1 MRTVRW
7 IAVALMGL
15 NLSVLSA
22 QELVPFAIPGQP
34 NPQSLIRI
42 PVEPI
47 GGDPDRIVVRDG
59 HFYRN
64 GQRIRLW
71 GVNLSFGAN
80 FPTHA
85 EAAVVAQRLADAGVN
100 SVRCHH
106 MDTDKYPRGLWNR
119 NDGKTIEAET
129 LDRLDYFIDQLAK
142 RGIYADINLHVG
154 RSHSQYLGLPKPNSD
169 YDKIV
174 NLFTPQLIDAQKQF
188 ARQILD
194 RVNPYRKLRY
204 ADDPA
209 VAIVEITNE
218 NSFFMWDGNEVLQA
232 LPDFYGKILQSQFN
246 DWLKAR
252 YATSDKLRAAWN
264 KNASPLGSTLLIN
277 GSFDKSD
284 AASALPANWILEQ
297 HDTAKAA
304 AKVASYKQRKA
315 VAIEIA
321 QTDSFGW
328 HLQFNQGGF
337 RLEKGKYYTV
347 IFSAAAAGKKR
358 MPLVVA
364 QAHDPWQNLGMSQ
377 TVDLTTDWKEFRF
390 GFTALQSDAN
400 ARISFTVGEDKTTV
414 CLADIRLCPGG
425 QTGLM
430 DGESIENGTVTVYS
444 NLEVTER
451 VNDRLR
457 FLAETEKRF
466 FDGMRVFLKT
476 ELGTRALVTGT
487 IAFGPLG
494 VFAQSDMD
502 FIDSHS
508 YWQHPRFPRRQ
519 WDPADWLIGQLPM
532 TDHPDEARLF
542 AIASEKLAG
551 KPFTLTEYNH
561 PAPLDSQAEC
571 VPMVA
576 SFAAAHDWDGIWFY
590 TYSHSGTDWN
600 RQIMSSYFDIDTNPS
615 KWGFMNAGAML
626 YRFGGIDPLPSIQP
640 VPMVDAADPIG
651 SLAPGWLAHR
661 SNMLGVLGDKGKIG
675 WQDMLSRRIC
685 GAYPSI
691 PLAGTTTTVS
701 AEPTHID
708 WTVESGKG
716 LYFVTGRSGYVLS
729 GDTRRFESVSKGKA
743 ALAAPGFAVMTVT
756 AMDQQKLADS
766 KKILITACGR
776 CENTGMKFSADRTT
790 VGTNW
795 GTAPVRIEPVSGWVA
810 LPAGSWKAA
819 ALKPDGTTDAE
830 VPVDIRDG
838 KPVLRLSGKQQ
849 TMWYLL
855 TIN

>member
-1 MRTVRW
+1 MRITRW
-7 IAVALMGL
+7 IAVALLGL
-15 NLSVLSA
+15 NLSLLSA
-22 QELVPFAIPGQP
+22 QDMIPFAIPGQP

-42 PVEPI
+42 PPEPI
-47 GGDPDRIVVRDG
+47 VGDQDRIIVRDG

-71 GVNLSFGAN
+71 GVNLGFGAN

-85 EAAVVAQRLADAGVN
+85 EAEAVAQRLADAGVN

-106 MDTDKYPRGLWNR
+106 MDTANYPRGLWNR
-119 NDGKTIEAET
+119 KDGKTIEPEY
-129 LDRLDYFIDQLAK
+129 LDRLDYFINELAK

-188 ARQILD
+188 ARQMLD

-209 VAIVEITNE
+209 VAFVEITNE

-264 KNASPLGSTLLIN
+264 KNASPLGSTLLTN
-277 GSFDKSD
+277 GSFAQSES
-284 AASALPANWILEQ
+284 ASGRPAKWMLEQ

-304 AKVASYKQRKA
+304 AKVADYKQRKA

-321 QTDSFGW
+321 QTDSVGW
-328 HLQFNQGGF
+328 HLQFGQGGF

-364 QAHDPWQNLGMSQ
+364 QAHDPWQNLGLSSS
-377 TVDLTTDWKEFRF
+377 VDLGEDWKEFRF

-400 ARISFTVGEDKTTV
+400 ARISFTVGEDKTAV
-414 CLADIRLCPGG
+414 YLADIRLCPGG
-425 QTGLM
+425 QTGLLES
-430 DGESIENGTVTVYS
+430 ESIENGTVALYS
-444 NLEVTER
+444 NLEVIER

-476 ELGTRALVTGT
+476 DLGTKGLITGT

-519 WDPADWLIGQLPM
+519 WDQSDWLIDQIAM
-532 TDHPDEARLF
+532 TDHPDQARLF

-551 KPFTLTEYNH
+551 KPFTLSEYNH

-576 SFAAAHDWDGIWFY
+576 SFAAAHDWDGIWLFA
-590 TYSHSGTDWN
+590 YSHSGNEWN
-600 RQIMSSYFDIDTNPS
+600 RQNDERLLRHRHQSLQVGIHERRRDALSLRRHRPAALVPTDPADRFDGPHQLS
-615 KWGFMNAGAML
+615 GSGLAG
-626 YRFGGIDPLPSIQP
+626 P
-640 VPMVDAADPIG
+640 PIEHVG
-651 SLAPGWLAHR
+651 RA
-661 SNMLGVLGDKGKIG
+661 
-675 WQDMLSRRIC
+675 RRQRQ
-685 GAYPSI
+685 G
-691 PLAGTTTTVS
+691 PLA
-701 AEPTHID
+701 E
-708 WTVESGKG
+708 
-716 LYFVTGRSGYVLS
+716 Y
-729 GDTRRFESVSKGKA
+729 
-743 ALAAPGFAVMTVT
+743 ALAADLRCVSVDPAGRHHNPDDCRPHAHR
-756 AMDQQKLADS
+756 LDS
-766 KKILITACGR
+766 RIRQGR
-776 CENTGMKFSADRTT
+776 LFRRRPQRVCPDRRY
-790 VGTNW
+790 
-795 GTAPVRIEPVSGWVA
+795 AAVRIRLQGQGR
-810 LPAGSWKAA
+810 AGRTG
-819 ALKPDGTTDAE
+819 LCGDDGY
-830 VPVDIRDG
+830 RDG
-838 KPVLRLSGKQQ
+838 PKETRRQQ
-849 TMWYLL
+849 
-855 TIN
+855 